1 MALNAG
7 GDTCGAADGGMFIMR
22 MLLSLVPLLLIA
34 WSGTSTDALPIDNN
48 LPQSI
53 EVLTKEQK
61 DLLMK
66 IMSDLA
72 ELNMTVKDLG
82 ALDLEQLLNGK
93 LGERSVLGLPA
104 REKSPCKNFFW
115 KTFSA
120 C

>member
-1 MALNAG
+1 MALAG
-7 GDTCGAADGGMFIMR
+7 GGTSCGGADGGMFIMR

-34 WSGTSTDALPIDNN
+34 WSGTSTDALPVENK
-48 LPQSI
+48 LPQSN

-61 DLLMK
+61 DLLIK

-82 ALDLEQLLNGK
+82 ALDLEQLLSGK
-93 LGERSVLGLPA
+93 LGERSVFGLPA